1 MNKSRCGVCASP
13 QLPAV
18 DAWLQAGKPVLG
30 AAKAFGISRGS
41 IRTHVSLGHV
51 PQTPVSAPAFPTT
64 GLADVDPVVALQTR
78 LNQLHAT
85 DTSTWSPAQIDRHN
99 EQIRRTAESLSRMKP
114 PTDLEGPNTRKLKAL
129 QELFDAQNEVID
141 RHPEIRSEVADAIR
155 ALKARRE
162 AESEAVEA

>member
-1 MNKSRCGVCASP
+1 MNRTRCGVCASP
-13 QLPAV
+13 QLTAV

-41 IRTHVSLGHV
+41 IRTHVTLGHV
-51 PQTPVSAPAFPTT
+51 PQTPVSTPAFPTT
-64 GLADVDPVVALQTR
+64 GLTDVDPVVALQTR

-114 PTDLEGPNTRKLKAL
+114 PADTEGPAVKALKAL
-129 QELFDAQNEVID
+129 QEIVAVQMEVIE
-141 RHPEIRSEVADAIR
+141 RYPEVRREISEALQAWKRERSEEVA
-155 ALKARRE
+155 
-162 AESEAVEA
+162 